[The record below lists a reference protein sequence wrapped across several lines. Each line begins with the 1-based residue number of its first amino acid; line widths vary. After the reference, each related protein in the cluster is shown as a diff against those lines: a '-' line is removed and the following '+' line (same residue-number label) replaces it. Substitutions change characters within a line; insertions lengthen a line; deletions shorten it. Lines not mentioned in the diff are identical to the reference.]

1 MSALLEVNNLH
12 VYFDTPQ
19 GVVRANNG
27 VNLRVYE
34 GESLGIMGESG
45 CGKTVLFLA
54 LLRLQQPGRIVE
66 GTVIFDGQD
75 IMRLTESEVERIRG
89 RDIALVPQN
98 HATALNPAYTVK
110 QQLVEAMDV
119 RDRGG
124 SVRTVLGSRRRNAN
138 GAAFDEMKR
147 VFRDLGFADERQLS
161 RLLQSYPHELSG
173 GMRQRVLIAMGLL
186 LEPRVLVAD
195 EPTTALDRATRAQ
208 SLRMLRKLNGRLA
221 MLVVSHDLHAIE
233 TTCSRVAVMYAG
245 RIVESGPTSEVLHN
259 PRHPYSRLL
268 ISAQSRT
275 RGIPLAGVFTDTVNL
290 IDVPS
295 GCPFHP
301 CCPQAMPQCAVAAP
315 EEHLVND
322 VSISCHLYGEE
333 GVPCSR

>member
-1 MSALLEVNNLH
+1 MSALLEVNDLH

-27 VNLRVYE
+27 VSLQVQE

-54 LLRLQQPGRIVE
+54 LLRLQQPGRIVS
-66 GTVIFDGQD
+66 GSVVFDKQD
-75 IMRLTESEVERIRG
+75 ITRLSESEVERIRG

-98 HATALNPAYTVK
+98 HATALNPAYTVR
-110 QQLVEAMDV
+110 QQLAEAMSV
-119 RDRGG
+119 RDHGG
-124 SVRTVLGSRRRNAN
+124 SVRTLFRLNRRTAD
-138 GAAFDEMKR
+138 GAASDEVRR
-147 VFRDLGFADERQLS
+147 VFRDLGFTDDRLLA

-173 GMRQRVLIAMGLL
+173 GMRQRVLLAMGLL

-208 SLRMLRKLNGRLA
+208 SLEMLRKLNGKLT
-221 MLVVSHDLHAIE
+221 MLVVSHDLQAIE
-233 TTCSRVAVMYAG
+233 NTCSRVAVMYAG
-245 RIVESGPTSEVLHN
+245 RIVECGPVREVLRE

-268 ISAQSRT
+268 IAAQSRT
-275 RGIPLAGVFTDTVNL
+275 RGVPLADVFTDTSDL
-290 IDVPS
+290 IEFPS

-301 CCPQAMPQCAVAAP
+301 ICSQAMPQCSDEQP
-315 EEHLVND
+315 LEHRVND
-322 VSISCHLYGEE
+322 VSVSCHLYGGE
-333 GVPCSR
+333 GAPC

>member
-1 MSALLEVNNLH
+1 MSALLQVHNLH
-12 VYFDTPQ
+12 VYFDTSQ

-27 VNLRVYE
+27 VSLQVRE

-66 GTVIFDGQD
+66 GSVVFDGRD
-75 IMRLTESEVERIRG
+75 IMQLSESELERMRG

-98 HATALNPAYTVK
+98 HATALNRAYTVW
-110 QQLVEAMDV
+110 QQLAEAIDV
-119 RDRGG
+119 RQRGG
-124 SVRTVLGSRRRNAN
+124 SVWTAFGRSRHNTDSADS
-138 GAAFDEMKR
+138 DEVKR
-147 VFRDLGFADERQLS
+147 VFRDLGFSNERQLS

-173 GMRQRVLIAMGLL
+173 GMRQRVLIAMALL
-186 LEPRVLVAD
+186 LNPRVLVAD

-208 SLRMLRKLNGRLA
+208 SLEMLRKLNGRLT

-245 RIVESGPTSEVLHN
+245 RIVERGPAREVLGE

-275 RGIPLAGVFTDTVNL
+275 RGVPLADVFTDTADL
-290 IDVPS
+290 IEFPS
-295 GCPFHP
+295 GCPFHAV
-301 CCPQAMPQCAVAAP
+301 CPEAMPQCSDEQP
-315 EEHLVND
+315 IEHTVND
-322 VSISCHLYGEE
+322 VSVSCHLYGGEE
-333 GVPCSR
+333 VACLK